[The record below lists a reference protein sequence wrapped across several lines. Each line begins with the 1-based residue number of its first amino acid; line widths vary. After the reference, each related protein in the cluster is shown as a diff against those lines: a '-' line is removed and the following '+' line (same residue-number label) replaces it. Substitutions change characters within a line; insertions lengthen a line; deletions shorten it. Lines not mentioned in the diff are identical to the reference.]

1 MRNYPSSQQRQQI
14 ESRADGVCEYCKSPV
29 RYAVQ
34 SFECDHI
41 IPLALDGITELDN
54 LAFACGGCNR
64 YKSAKTDGIDPDS
77 RQPVPLFH
85 PRQQVW
91 HDHFVWNDTY
101 AIIIGITATGRATV
115 NALQLNRAGVVNLR
129 RMLIMANEHP

>member
-1 MRNYPSSQQRQQI
+1 MRNSPSPQQRQQI
-14 ESRADGVCEYCKSPV
+14 EARANGVCEYCKSPV
-29 RYAVQ
+29 LYAVQ

-41 IPLALDGITELDN
+41 IPFALDGTTELDN

-64 YKSAKTDGIDPDS
+64 YKSAKVVGIDPDS

-85 PRQQVW
+85 PRQQIW
-91 HDHFVWNDTY
+91 DDHFVWNDTY

-115 NALQLNRAGVVNLR
+115 NALQLNRLGVVNLR